1 MQPKLKKGSARSF
14 DRELGHK
21 VRLLRQ
27 INKMPQ
33 QALAQIL
40 GVTFQ
45 QVQKYENGKSRMPPE
60 KILLCAR
67 TWDVAVDYFFG
78 AETESAAK
86 GINKTCLSVASEI
99 MALPNDDIRKSV
111 YFLVRAINKSW
122 AQDKEAHSK
131 PENLRT
137 FA

>member
-1 MQPKLKKGSARSF
+1 METNMKKGSARSF

-60 KILLCAR
+60 KIRLCAR
-67 TWDVAVDYFFG
+67 TWGVSVDYFFG
-78 AETESAAK
+78 AETDTAAK
-86 GINKTCLSVASEI
+86 GLNKVCLSVASEI
-99 MALPNDDIRKSV
+99 MALPNDDVRKSV

-122 AQDKEAHSK
+122 AQDIQTAHK

-137 FA
+137 LA